1 MRDQFDPN
9 LISKLTVLTLRV
21 HTKFQILWR
30 ICTLGFKTWKNNLA
44 GLFKITEMILANLV
58 QRWSNFGLILPV
70 LSFQIKNFKLFIQID
85 TQGFKT
91 CRKVALFGFLGQKR
105 WFWPIWSKFEPI
117 LAKIACFWPSTTKIS
132 NFYEKFILRAL
143 KHVEKWPCLDL

>member
-1 MRDQFDPN
+1 MSTN
-9 LISKLTVLTLRV
+9 VNRV
-21 HTKFQILWR
+21 GGWVKKGRKSVNIVCEWPL
-30 ICTLGFKTWKNNLA
+30 
-44 GLFKITEMILANLV
+44 TEMILVNLGQSWFKV
-58 QRWSNFGLILPV
+58 GQILAHNCLILS
-70 LSFQIKNFKLFIQID
+70 LKIKNFKLFIQID

-117 LAKIACFWPSTTKIS
+117 LAKIACFWPFTTRIS

-143 KHVEKWPCLDL
+143 KHDEKWPCLDL